1 VQTPRL
7 ALALTVAVIVI
18 CARIVAGGQTWAD
31 VAYHTEVAPSRLAA
45 ADQVQR
51 GELPQWWDGTGFGVP
66 LVGVASHGAAYPLV
80 WLAGSA
86 RALDW
91 LIVAHL
97 AWLAL
102 GIAVW
107 SRRRGAGELAALGA
121 GILAMTAGA
130 VIGAGLRGALF
141 GIAHLPWIAWA
152 AETIARGGRRRDAS
166 HGARPPADREARRAQ
181 ITLGLSLGLV
191 ALAGQLGILVDAV
204 VLALVLGAWRTPLA
218 VGAGLLIGAAQWGPV
233 LALHGTAGAT
243 HHGIALA
250 RLVELVAPVAASP
263 SIHIGASVLALASL
277 AVSWRIAVACAVAL
291 ALAFV
296 TPPEAQLAVIAV
308 LAAGCAAP
316 GLDQLFAGERP
327 ALLAVLGAAVISLV
341 VLAALAFHGT
351 SQLTLAHG
359 GIGIV
364 ATLAAVAVAW
374 RAPAVA
380 WKPPIVL
387 ALVIAPGVGALGILA
402 PTTERTLV
410 EDRPAWAEALPHGAR
425 FYRPTSMPDLGDD
438 LADAIATLAGTSGA
452 RWGLAGAPTTDPG
465 RPADTDRTWLAA
477 SHDGSALLERFGIA
491 YAIVP
496 AQMTA
501 GIATLGRHG
510 AYALVAHRASPAA
523 AVALDWT
530 WSTDPLSVV
539 FTQPQTAIVLDGH
552 GMPSQE
558 ASEPLAACASRGTDG
573 AIDLTC
579 TAPTEA
585 MAVITSSALPGWSAT
600 VDDRPVPWVTADAI
614 RRAVPMPA
622 GAHRITWR
630 YRAPGL
636 VLGLVLAGLGIALLV
651 AISLMRGAA
660 DRSSDPAPVRDN

>member
-7 ALALTVAVIVI
+7 ALALTALVIVI
-18 CARIVAGGQTWAD
+18 CARIVAGGQTWDD
-31 VAYHTEVAPSRLAA
+31 VAYHTEVASPRLAA
-45 ADQVQR
+45 AEQVQS
-51 GELPQWWDGTGFGVP
+51 GSLPEWWDGTGFGVP

-80 WLAGSA
+80 WLASSP

-107 SRRRGAGELAALGA
+107 SRRRGAGELASLGA
-121 GILAMTAGA
+121 GILAVTAGA
-130 VIGAGLRGALF
+130 TIGAGLSGALF

-152 AETIARGGRRRDAS
+152 AETL
-166 HGARPPADREARRAQ
+166 PARRSQ
-181 ITLGLSLGLV
+181 LVLGLSLGLV
-191 ALAGQLGILVDAV
+191 ALSGQLGILVDALA
-204 VLALVLGAWRTPLA
+204 LALVLGAWRAPLA

-233 LALHGTAGAT
+233 LALHGTAGST

-250 RLVELVAPVAASP
+250 RLVEIIAPIAASP

-277 AVSWRIAVACAVAL
+277 ALSWRIGLVCIVAI

-316 GLDQLFAGERP
+316 AIDALFAGERP
-327 ALLAVLGAAVISLV
+327 ALVALLGAAVITLV
-341 VLAALAFHGT
+341 VLAALAFHGAP
-351 SQLTLAHG
+351 QLTLAHG
-359 GIGIV
+359 GIGLV

-374 RAPAVA
+374 RVRAAA

-387 ALVIAPGVGALGILA
+387 ALAIAPGVGALGVLA

-410 EDRPAWAEALPHGAR
+410 EQVPAWVEHLPHGAR
-425 FYRPTSMPDLGDD
+425 FYRPTSMPDLKDD

-452 RWGLAGAPTTDPG
+452 RWGLAGTPTADPG

-477 SHDGSALLERFGIA
+477 SHDGGALLERFGIS
-491 YAIVP
+491 YLIVP
-496 AQMTA
+496 AQMAA
-501 GIATLGRHG
+501 GISTLGRHG
-510 AYALVAHRASPAA
+510 AYALVARQASPPA

-530 WSTDPLSVV
+530 WSTDPVSTV

-552 GMPSQE
+552 GTPSQE
-558 ASEPLAACASRGTDG
+558 ASEPLAACASHGTDG
-573 AIDLTC
+573 AIDVTC
-579 TAPTEA
+579 SAPTDA
-585 MAVITSSALPGWSAT
+585 MAVISSSALPGWAAT
-600 VDDRPVPWVTADAI
+600 VDDRPVAWVTADAI

-636 VLGLVLAGLGIALLV
+636 LLGLVLAVLGIALLV
-651 AISLMRGAA
+651 AISLVRGAT
-660 DRSSDPAPVRDN
+660 DRTPDPAPVRDN